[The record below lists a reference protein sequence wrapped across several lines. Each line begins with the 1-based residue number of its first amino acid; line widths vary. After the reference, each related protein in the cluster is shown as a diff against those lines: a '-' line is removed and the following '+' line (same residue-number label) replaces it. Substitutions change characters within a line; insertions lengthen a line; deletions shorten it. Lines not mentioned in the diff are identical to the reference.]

1 MQDGMSELERRMIG
15 GVAVLDRM
23 MIQDEV
29 NRYAWAWDSG
39 DIEEYLDRY
48 AEDGVFEHP
57 TREGTPGYHTGREE
71 IRKAIQANMDARPG
85 NAYGLQHHFSAP
97 RLRPKGPDVQ
107 VDAYCAVL
115 RHEFHRTYWPHGPSF
130 RIGTWHAAYGRVGGE
145 WRIKHLTVT
154 MWTDTA
160 FNSGTA
166 IQDRGPGMVGTG
178 TPFG

>member
-23 MIQDEV
+23 MILDEV

-39 DIEEYLDRY
+39 DIDEYLDRY

-57 TREGTPGYHTGREE
+57 TSDGTPVYHTGREE
-71 IRKAIQANMDARPG
+71 IRK
-85 NAYGLQHHFSAP
+85 
-97 RLRPKGPDVQ
+97 

-145 WRIKHLTVT
+145 WRIKHLTVK

>member
-1 MQDGMSELERRMIG
+1 MQAGRSEFETTMIG

-23 MIQDEV
+23 KILDEI

-39 DIEEYLDRY
+39 EIEEYLDRY

-57 TREGTPGYHTGREE
+57 TRDGKPGFHKGREE
-71 IRKAIQANMDARPG
+71 IRTAIQANMDARPT
-85 NAYGLQHHFSAP
+85 NAYGLQHHFSSP
-97 RLRPKGPDVQ
+97 RLEPRGADVQ
-107 VDAYCAVL
+107 VNAYCAVL

-130 RIGTWHAAYGRVGGE
+130 RIGTWHATYGRVGDE
-145 WRIKHLTVT
+145 WRIKHLTVK

-160 FNSGTA
+160 FNSGIA
-166 IQDRGPGMVGTG
+166 IQDRQPGMVGTG